1 MPARAWGFK
10 SPLGH
15 LTSTKCDCLT
25 CGDVGLRVMLECELD
40 PWFRWWFQTALSPV
54 WRTTGPAVIIVTMSE
69 LSDARMRSGAARD
82 NVERLLG
89 ATPETDM
96 NAEQRTKLE
105 AAEAAVVRLTRNTNA
120 SCVLSPQPRMTSS
133 PQPSSAPKR
142 SAASRWSAGIAWV

>member
-1 MPARAWGFK
+1 
-10 SPLGH
+10 
-15 LTSTKCDCLT
+15 
-25 CGDVGLRVMLECELD
+25 MLECELD

-82 NVERLLG
+82 NVERLLE

-105 AAEAAVVRLTRNTNA
+105 AAEAAVVRVDAEYQRILRSLTATEDDE
-120 SCVLSPQPRMTSS
+120 
-133 PQPSSAPKR
+133 QPSAQ
-142 SAASRWSAGIAWV
+142 